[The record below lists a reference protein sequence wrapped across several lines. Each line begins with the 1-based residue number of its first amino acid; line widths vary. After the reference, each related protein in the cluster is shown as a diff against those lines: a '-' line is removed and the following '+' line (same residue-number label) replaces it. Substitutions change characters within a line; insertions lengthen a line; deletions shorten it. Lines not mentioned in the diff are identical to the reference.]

1 MLKVPPIIL
10 PFRERGAG
18 FGVME
23 RQFIGSIVMTRY
35 NNKTYRIDAI
45 DREQNVM
52 STFEVG
58 YDHKV

>member
-1 MLKVPPIIL
+1 
-10 PFRERGAG
+10 
-18 FGVME
+18 ME